1 VSRLGFAF
9 ASLRLTARSLRTTT
23 LALAF
28 LGQDSIQA
36 QVTAPPTLAYSAAQL
51 HCARFA
57 ETSRS
62 EIETETARGSVK
74 ATADRDGVW
83 SFRARDS
90 SGGVVLEAWY
100 DSLSLRRRTAESEV
114 VADTDGLI
122 GGRYH
127 GLLGPSGGYIEI
139 ARPFLPDEVAEIAD
153 LSGAAR
159 DLLPPLPPR
168 LLGRGE
174 SWTNA
179 GLELSRLPDT
189 VVTGRPLFHFRLEA
203 QGQAREVVPRGDTV
217 RIPVRQTTI
226 EQGDIFWSPTTGL
239 VRRTRDITTEA
250 TIPSGGRI
258 RQPVRSR
265 LIQRVELTRLPSQP
279 ACK

>member
-1 VSRLGFAF
+1 M
-9 ASLRLTARSLRTTT
+9 TI
-23 LALAF
+23 LALALPGRF
-28 LGQDSIQA
+28 VVHA
-36 QVTAPPTLAYSAAQL
+36 QGAARSSPTYSAAEL

-57 ETSRS
+57 ESSRS
-62 EIETETARGSVK
+62 EVETETARGSVK
-74 ATADRDGVW
+74 ATAEREGVW

-114 VADTDGLI
+114 IADTDGLI
-122 GGRYH
+122 GGRYR

-153 LSGAAR
+153 LSGVAR

-189 VVTGRPLFHFRLEA
+189 VVAGRPLLHFRLAA
-203 QGQAREVVPRGDTV
+203 QGQSSEAVPRGDSV
-217 RIPVRQTTI
+217 PIPIRQTTV
-226 EQGDIFWSPTTGL
+226 EQGDIFWSPISGL
-239 VRRTRDITTEA
+239 VRRTRDITIEA

-265 LIQRVELTRLPSQP
+265 VVQQVELTRLPSRP
-279 ACK
+279 VCH

>member
-1 VSRLGFAF
+1 MTIV
-9 ASLRLTARSLRTTT
+9 
-23 LALAF
+23 ALAF
-28 LGQDSIQA
+28 LGQPLVHA
-36 QVTAPPTLAYSAAQL
+36 QVTGSSPPAYSAAQL

-74 ATADRDGVW
+74 ATADREGVW
-83 SFRARDS
+83 SFRARDG
-90 SGGVVLEAWY
+90 SGGVVLESWY

-122 GGRYH
+122 GGRYR
-127 GLLGPSGGYIEI
+127 GLLRPSGSYVEI
-139 ARPFLPDEVAEIAD
+139 ARPFFPDDVAEVAD
-153 LSGAAR
+153 LSGVAR
-159 DLLPPLPPR
+159 DLLPPLPPK
-168 LLGRGE
+168 LLGPGE
-174 SWTNA
+174 SWKDG

-189 VVTGRPLFHFRLEA
+189 VVAGRPLLHFLLEA
-203 QGQAREVVPRGDTV
+203 RGETREAVPRGATV
-217 RIPVRQTTI
+217 PIPVRQTTV
-226 EQGDIFWSPTTGL
+226 EQSDIFWSPSSGL
-239 VRRTRDITTEA
+239 VRRTRDITIEA

-265 LIQRVELTRLPSQP
+265 VVQHVELSRLPSQP

>member
-1 VSRLGFAF
+1 M
-9 ASLRLTARSLRTTT
+9 LRMT
-23 LALAF
+23 LFGLAF
-28 LGQDSIQA
+28 LSQDSIQA
-36 QVTAPPTLAYSAAQL
+36 QVAASPPPAYSAAQL

-57 ETSRS
+57 ETSHS

-74 ATADRDGVW
+74 ATADRQGVW

-90 SGGVVLEAWY
+90 SAGTVLEGWY
-100 DSLSLRRRTAESEV
+100 DSLSLHRRTAESEV
-114 VADTDGLI
+114 SADTDGLI
-122 GGRYH
+122 GGRYR
-127 GLLGPSGGYIEI
+127 GLLRPDGGYVEI
-139 ARPFLPDEVAEIAD
+139 ALPFVPDEVAEVAD

-159 DLLPPLPPR
+159 DLFPPLPPR
-168 LLGRGE
+168 PLGRGE
-174 SWTNA
+174 PWKDA

-189 VVTGRPLFHFRLEA
+189 VVARRSLLHFRLEA
-203 QGQAREVVPRGDTV
+203 RGETREAIPRGDTV
-217 RIPVRQTTI
+217 PIPVRQTTV

-265 LIQRVELTRLPSQP
+265 VVQHVELTRLPSQP

>member
-1 VSRLGFAF
+1 MTMGWF
-9 ASLRLTARSLRTTT
+9 

-28 LGQDSIQA
+28 PGHRLVHA
-36 QVTAPPTLAYSAAQL
+36 QGTISSPPVYSATQL
-51 HCARFA
+51 HCARFT

-83 SFRARDS
+83 GFRARDS
-90 SGGVVLEAWY
+90 SGGVVLEGWY
-100 DSLSLRRRTAESEV
+100 DSLSVRRRTADSEV
-114 VADTDGLI
+114 SADTDGLI
-122 GGRYH
+122 GGRYR
-127 GLLGPSGGYIEI
+127 GLLLSSGAYIEV
-139 ARPFLPDEVAEIAD
+139 ARPFLPDEVAEVAD

-159 DLLPPLPPR
+159 DLLPPLPPEP
-168 LLGRGE
+168 LERGE
-174 SWTNA
+174 SWKGA

-189 VVTGRPLFHFRLEA
+189 VVAGRPLLHFRL
-203 QGQAREVVPRGDTV
+203 QARGETREAVPRGDTV
-217 RIPVRQTTI
+217 PIPVRQTTV
-226 EQGDIFWSPTTGL
+226 EQGDIFWSPASGL

-265 LIQRVELTRLPSQP
+265 VVQHVELTRLPLHP

>member
-1 VSRLGFAF
+1 MRLVELLKHHAERVPGAVS
-9 ASLRLTARSLRTTT
+9 SLT
-23 LALAF
+23 LVCCALAA
-28 LGQDSIQA
+28 QAAPA
-36 QVTAPPTLAYSAAQL
+36 QVPAYSAPLL
-51 HCARFA
+51 HCTRWA
-57 ETSRS
+57 ETSHS
-62 EIETETARGSVK
+62 EIKTETARGSVR

-114 VADTDGLI
+114 SADTDGLI
-122 GGRYH
+122 GGRYR
-127 GLLGPSGGYIEI
+127 GLLGPSGGYIDI
-139 ARPFLPDEVAEIAD
+139 TRPFLPDEVAEVAD

-179 GLELSRLPDT
+179 GLKLSRLPDT
-189 VVTGRPLFHFRLEA
+189 VVAGRPLLHFRVEA
-203 QGQAREVVPRGDTV
+203 RGETRLVVPRGDTV
-217 RIPVRQTTI
+217 PIPVRQTTV
-226 EQGDIFWSPTTGL
+226 ERGDIFWSPKSGL

-258 RQPVRSR
+258 PQPVRSR
-265 LIQRVELTRLPSQP
+265 LVQHVELTRLPASSCP
-279 ACK
+279 

>member
-1 VSRLGFAF
+1 VR
-9 ASLRLTARSLRTTT
+9 RAREFLV
-23 LALAF
+23 LVAALAAAEPVP
-28 LGQDSIQA
+28 A
-36 QVTAPPTLAYSAAQL
+36 QTPAYSASHL

-74 ATADRDGVW
+74 ATTDRDGIW

-90 SGGVVLEAWY
+90 GGGVVLEGWY

-114 VADTDGLI
+114 FADTDGLI
-122 GGRYH
+122 GGRYR
-127 GLLGPSGGYIEI
+127 GLLRPAGEYVEI
-139 ARPFLPDEVAEIAD
+139 ARPFIPDEVAEVAD
-153 LSGAAR
+153 LSGVAR
-159 DLLPPLPPR
+159 DLFPPLPHHP
-168 LLGRGE
+168 LGPGG
-174 SWTNA
+174 SWQDA
-179 GLELSRLPDT
+179 GLELSRVPDT
-189 VVTGRPLFHFRLEA
+189 AVAGRTLLHFRLEA
-203 QGQAREVVPRGDTV
+203 RAEAREVVPRGDTIP
-217 RIPVRQTTI
+217 IPVRQTTA
-226 EQGDIFWSPTTGL
+226 EQGDVYWSPTSGL

-265 LIQRVELTRLPSQP
+265 IVQHVELTRLPSQP